1 LGIFSNAYLTET
13 DHGIVAI
20 DAPLTVS
27 ESRALRAR
35 VASLNKP
42 LLAVLLTH
50 AHPDHVAGLAEL
62 VGSSD
67 VAIIALESVEQLM
80 HATEEV
86 KRQQWEPVYKR
97 EWISRWTYP
106 THLLKDRE
114 AVTFDGI
121 TYRVYDFG
129 RGGDC
134 DANSIWIMET
144 EPKVA
149 FVGDLVFSG
158 MHSYMADDAILA
170 WLVNLERAG
179 MLLAD
184 VPTIYP
190 GHGQPGPLTL
200 LEAQKAYLLAY
211 CVAVRELAD
220 GKPTLTEAARQE
232 LVVRMERFL
241 PGAPLTFLITHSA
254 DAVAAELARS
264 N

>member
-1 LGIFSNAYLTET
+1 
-13 DHGIVAI
+13 
-20 DAPLTVS
+20 
-27 ESRALRAR
+27 
-35 VASLNKP
+35 
-42 LLAVLLTH
+42 
-50 AHPDHVAGLAEL
+50 
-62 VGSSD
+62 
-67 VAIIALESVEQLM
+67 M
-80 HATEEV
+80 
-86 KRQQWEPVYKR
+86 
-97 EWISRWTYP
+97 
-106 THLLKDRE
+106 
-114 AVTFDGI
+114 TFDGI

-149 FVGDLVFSG
+149 FVGDLVFNG

-200 LEAQKAYLLAY
+200 LESQKAYLLAY

-220 GKPTLTEAARQE
+220 RKPTLTETARQE
-232 LVVRMERFL
+232 LVARMERFL
-241 PGAPLTFLITHSA
+241 PGVPLTFLITHSA

-264 N
+264 NAFKRVLRVSCWSTRSLLYNLHTGAEWEQLPSNSPTLL